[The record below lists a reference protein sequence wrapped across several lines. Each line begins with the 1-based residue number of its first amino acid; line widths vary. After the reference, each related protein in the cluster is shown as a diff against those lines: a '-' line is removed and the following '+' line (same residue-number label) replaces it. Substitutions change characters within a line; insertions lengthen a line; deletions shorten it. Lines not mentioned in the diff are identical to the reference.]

1 MKKKIAILGSTGS
14 IGKSLL
20 KVISKDQNKYEI
32 LLLTAKKNYKL
43 LFKQAKKFKVKN
55 IIISDHKFFK
65 IAISKKNRSIKIYNN
80 FNDLKNILPK
90 KIDYVM
96 SSIVGL
102 DGLDPT
108 LKIIKHTKTIAIAN
122 KEAIICGWNLIKN
135 QILKH
140 NTKFIPVDSEHHSIW
155 HALNQNIKSNLVQ
168 KVYITAS
175 GGSLLNVPK
184 NKINKINIGQV
195 LKHPNWKMG
204 KKITVDSSNLMNK
217 VFEIIEAKKIFNFN
231 YSQLEI
237 LIHPD
242 SYIHA
247 IVLFKSKMISIIA
260 HNTSME
266 IPIYNTLGNME
277 NKIKK
282 NNSYHLDLNKLNN
295 LILKNVDLKKFSLVR
310 LLEMMPNKD
319 SLFETALIS
328 ANDYL
333 VNLYLNKKIQYV
345 DISKNLLKLVN
356 SKEIKSLKTK
366 YPKNVKCIMKTNND
380 VCLKVNKIL

>member
-1 MKKKIAILGSTGS
+1 MPSHLHIYLCSIIYLIKFNEKKIAILGSTGS

-20 KVISKDQNKYEI
+20 KVISKDQSEYDI
-32 LLLTAKKNYKL
+32 LLLSAKKNYKL

-55 IIISDHKFFK
+55 IVISDQKFFN
-65 IAISKKNRSIKIYNN
+65 IAVSKKNRSIKIYRN
-80 FNDLKNILPK
+80 FNDLKNFTK

-102 DGLDPT
+102 DGLEPT
-108 LKIIKHTKTIAIAN
+108 IKIIKHTKAIAIAN

-135 QILKH
+135 QIIRH
-140 NTKFIPVDSEHHSIW
+140 NTRFIPVDSEHHSIW
-155 HALNQNIKSNLVQ
+155 HALNHNIKSNFVQ

-175 GGSLLNVPK
+175 GGSLLKVPK
-184 NKINKINIGQV
+184 NKINQININQV

-231 YSQLEI
+231 YNQLNI

-266 IPIYNTLGNME
+266 IPIYNTLSNKE

-282 NNSYHLDLNKLNN
+282 
-295 LILKNVDLKKFSLVR
+295 II
-310 LLEMMPNKD
+310 P
-319 SLFETALIS
+319 TI
-328 ANDYL
+328 
-333 VNLYLNKKIQYV
+333 
-345 DISKNLLKLVN
+345 
-356 SKEIKSLKTK
+356 
-366 YPKNVKCIMKTNND
+366 
-380 VCLKVNKIL
+380 

>member
-20 KVISKDQNKYEI
+20 KVISKDQSEYDI
-32 LLLTAKKNYKL
+32 LLLSAKKNYKL

-55 IIISDHKFFK
+55 IVISDQKFFN
-65 IAISKKNRSIKIYNN
+65 IAVSKKNRSIKIYRN
-80 FNDLKNILPK
+80 FNDLKKILPK

-102 DGLDPT
+102 DGLEPT
-108 LKIIKHTKTIAIAN
+108 IKIIKHTKAIAIAN

-135 QILKH
+135 QIIRH
-140 NTKFIPVDSEHHSIW
+140 NTRFIPVDSEHHSIW
-155 HALNQNIKSNLVQ
+155 HALNHNIKSNFVQ

-175 GGSLLNVPK
+175 GGSLLKVPK
-184 NKINKINIGQV
+184 NKINQININQV

-231 YSQLEI
+231 YNQLNI

-266 IPIYNTLGNME
+266 IPIYNTLSNKE

-282 NNSYHLDLNKLNN
+282 NNPYYLDLNKLNN
-295 LILKNVDLKKFSLVR
+295 LILKNVDLKKFPLVK
-310 LLEMMPNKD
+310 LLKMMPNKD

-333 VNLYLNKKIQYV
+333 VDLYLNKKIEYM
-345 DISKNLLKLVN
+345 DISKNLLRLVN

-366 YPKNVKCIMKTNND
+366 YPKNVECIMRTNND
-380 VCLKVNKIL
+380 VYLKLNKIL

>member
-20 KVISKDQNKYEI
+20 KVISKDQSEYDI
-32 LLLTAKKNYKL
+32 LLLSAKKNYKL

-55 IIISDHKFFK
+55 IVISDQKFFN
-65 IAISKKNRSIKIYNN
+65 IAVSKKNRSIKIYRN
-80 FNDLKNILPK
+80 FNDLKKILPK

-102 DGLDPT
+102 DGLEPT
-108 LKIIKHTKTIAIAN
+108 IKIIKHTKAIAIAN

-135 QILKH
+135 QIIRH
-140 NTKFIPVDSEHHSIW
+140 NTRFIPVDSEHHSIW
-155 HALNQNIKSNLVQ
+155 HALNHNIKSNFVQ

-175 GGSLLNVPK
+175 GGSLLKVPK
-184 NKINKINIGQV
+184 NKINQIKINLV

-231 YSQLEI
+231 YNQLNI

-266 IPIYNTLGNME
+266 IPIYNTLSNKE

-282 NNSYHLDLNKLNN
+282 NNPYYLDLNKLNN
-295 LILKNVDLKKFSLVR
+295 LILKNVDLKKFPLVK
-310 LLEMMPNKD
+310 LLKMMPNKD

-333 VNLYLNKKIQYV
+333 VDLYLNKKIEYM
-345 DISKNLLKLVN
+345 DISKNLLRLVN

-366 YPKNVKCIMKTNND
+366 YPKNVECIMRTNND
-380 VCLKVNKIL
+380 VYLKLNKIL

>member
-20 KVISKDQNKYEI
+20 KVISKDQSEYDI
-32 LLLTAKKNYKL
+32 LLLSAKKNYKL

-55 IIISDHKFFK
+55 IVISDQKFFN
-65 IAISKKNRSIKIYNN
+65 IAVSKKNRSIKIYRN
-80 FNDLKNILPK
+80 FNDLKKILPK

-102 DGLDPT
+102 DGLEPT
-108 LKIIKHTKTIAIAN
+108 IKIIKHTKAIAIAN

-135 QILKH
+135 QIIRH
-140 NTKFIPVDSEHHSIW
+140 NTRFIPVDSEHHSIW
-155 HALNQNIKSNLVQ
+155 HALNHNIKSNFVQ

-175 GGSLLNVPK
+175 GGSLLKVPK
-184 NKINKINIGQV
+184 NKINQININQV

-231 YSQLEI
+231 FNKLKI

-266 IPIYNTLGNME
+266 IPIYNTLSKKE

-282 NNSYHLDLNKLNN
+282 NNPYYLDLNKLNN
-295 LILKNVDLKKFSLVR
+295 LILKNVDLKKFPLVK
-310 LLEMMPNKD
+310 LLKMMPNKD

-333 VNLYLNKKIQYV
+333 VDLYLNKKIEYM
-345 DISKNLLKLVN
+345 DISKNLLRLVN

-366 YPKNVKCIMKTNND
+366 YPKNVECIMRTNND
-380 VCLKVNKIL
+380 VYLKLNKIL

>member
-20 KVISKDQNKYEI
+20 KVISKDQSEYDI
-32 LLLTAKKNYKL
+32 LLLSAKKNYKL

-55 IIISDHKFFK
+55 IVISDQKFFN
-65 IAISKKNRSIKIYNN
+65 IAVSKKNRSIKIYRN
-80 FNDLKNILPK
+80 FNDLKKILPK

-102 DGLDPT
+102 DGLEPT
-108 LKIIKHTKTIAIAN
+108 IKIIKHTKAIAIAN

-135 QILKH
+135 QIIRH
-140 NTKFIPVDSEHHSIW
+140 NTRFIPVDSEHHSIW
-155 HALNQNIKSNLVQ
+155 HALNHNIKSNFVQ

-175 GGSLLNVPK
+175 GGSLLKVPK
-184 NKINKINIGQV
+184 NKINQININQV
-195 LKHPNWKMG
+195 LKHPHCKMG
-204 KKITVDSSNLMNK
+204 KKTTVDSSNLMNK

-231 YSQLEI
+231 YNQLNI

-266 IPIYNTLGNME
+266 IPIYNTLSNKE

-282 NNSYHLDLNKLNN
+282 NNPYYLDLNKLNN
-295 LILKNVDLKKFSLVR
+295 LILKNVDLKKFPLVK
-310 LLEMMPNKD
+310 LLKMMPNKD

-333 VNLYLNKKIQYV
+333 VDLYLNKKIEYM
-345 DISKNLLKLVN
+345 DISKNLLRLVN

-366 YPKNVKCIMKTNND
+366 YPKNVECIMRTNND
-380 VCLKVNKIL
+380 VYLKLNKIL

>member
-1 MKKKIAILGSTGS
+1 
-14 IGKSLL
+14 
-20 KVISKDQNKYEI
+20 
-32 LLLTAKKNYKL
+32 
-43 LFKQAKKFKVKN
+43 
-55 IIISDHKFFK
+55 
-65 IAISKKNRSIKIYNN
+65 
-80 FNDLKNILPK
+80 
-90 KIDYVM
+90 M

-102 DGLDPT
+102 DGLEPT
-108 LKIIKHTKTIAIAN
+108 IKIIKHTKAIAIAN

-135 QILKH
+135 QIIRH
-140 NTKFIPVDSEHHSIW
+140 NTRFIPVDSEHHSIW
-155 HALNQNIKSNLVQ
+155 HALNHNIKSNFVQ

-175 GGSLLNVPK
+175 GGSLLKVPK
-184 NKINKINIGQV
+184 NKINQININQV

-231 YSQLEI
+231 YNQLNI

-266 IPIYNTLGNME
+266 IPIYNTLSNKE

-282 NNSYHLDLNKLNN
+282 NNPYYLDLNKLNN
-295 LILKNVDLKKFSLVR
+295 LILKNVDLKKFPLVK
-310 LLEMMPNKD
+310 LLKMMPNKD

-333 VNLYLNKKIQYV
+333 VDLYLNKKIEYM
-345 DISKNLLKLVN
+345 DISKNLLRLVN
-356 SKEIKSLKTK
+356 SKEIKSSKTK
-366 YPKNVKCIMKTNND
+366 YPKNVECIMRTNND
-380 VCLKVNKIL
+380 VYLKLNKIL